1 MEFIV
6 LIPARLNSSRL
17 PNKPLLKIEEKSLIQ
32 RVYENV
38 KKSNAKLIYVA
49 TDHRSILRECQLF
62 EANCILTSNLHISGT
77 DRLAETASILEL
89 DEETIIVNVQGD
101 EPFLHPEDINKVA
114 SLATQ
119 NKIDMGTLYSDLNP
133 QDEDNPSVVKI
144 WVDLNNVVREFSRE
158 KNYFENSNLTKGKH
172 MGIYSYSVKFLKEF
186 TTLNIAKR
194 EKEEN
199 LEQLRALSNNKLITA
214 EKSITRNHLGIDT
227 LKDLEEARLRL
238 KNA

>member
-1 MEFIV
+1 MKMI
-6 LIPARLNSSRL
+6 LN
-17 PNKPLLKIEEKSLIQ
+17 NLKIFYLFIIIFLFYSLAQAGIEDKDT
-32 RVYENV
+32 VPIENTE
-38 KKSNAKLIYVA
+38 NP
-49 TDHRSILRECQLF
+49 F
-62 EANCILTSNLHISGT
+62 
-77 DRLAETASILEL
+77 EL

-114 SLATQ
+114 SLASQ

-158 KNYFENSNLTKGKH
+158 KNYFESSKLTKGKH

-214 EKSITRNHLGIDT
+214 EKSITKNHLGIDT